1 MTSDAHEPTQL
12 LRRASAGEA
21 AASEALFRIVQGEL
35 ARVARSLM
43 TNERTAHTLQ
53 ATALVNEAWLRLF
66 KPGAACE
73 WSDRAHFLRTAATAM
88 RHVLVDHARA
98 RARDKRGCGV
108 EPAALD
114 AALEQLEAG
123 GETDV
128 VALHDA
134 LERFAQIDAQ
144 GARIVELRFFAG
156 LSIDETARVLGVS
169 TPTVERGW
177 RAARLWLA
185 RALGPDA
192 PQVGGR

>member
-1 MTSDAHEPTQL
+1 MPTDAPDPTEL
-12 LRRASAGEA
+12 LRSASAGESQA
-21 AASEALFRIVQGEL
+21 AEALYGIVQGEL
-35 ARVARSLM
+35 TRVARALM
-43 TNERTAHTLQ
+43 SSERAEHTLQ

-66 KPGAACE
+66 KPGAAHQ

-98 RARDKRGCGV
+98 RGRDKRGGG

-114 AALEQLEAG
+114 AALEELEAG
-123 GETDV
+123 GQTDV

-134 LERFAQIDAQ
+134 LERFAQIDAL

-156 LSIDETARVLGVS
+156 LTIDETARVLDVS

-185 RALGPDA
+185 RALGPDSERA
-192 PQVGGR
+192 GER